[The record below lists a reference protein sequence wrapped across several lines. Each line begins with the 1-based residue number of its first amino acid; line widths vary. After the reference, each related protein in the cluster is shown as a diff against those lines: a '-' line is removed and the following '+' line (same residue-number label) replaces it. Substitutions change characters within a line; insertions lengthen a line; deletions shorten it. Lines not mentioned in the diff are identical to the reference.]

1 LAATRRPR
9 RPSPETVSVSSRRL
23 RPVIAIDGPAASGK
37 STVGRAL
44 AEKLGYVYIDTGA
57 LYRAAAW
64 IATREGITP
73 DRPSGLADI
82 LAAERIA
89 LTDERRVVVGDRD
102 VTAEIRSEEM
112 AGLASAF
119 SALPEVRAALLGL
132 QRRLGSSGGVVMD
145 GRDIGT
151 VVFPEAEVKVF
162 LHASEEERSRRRWS
176 ELVDRGESAEREEV
190 SREMRLRDHRD
201 RTRASAPLVPAEDA
215 VVIDSTGLTVEE
227 VIDHVA
233 SLAAEHD

>member
-1 LAATRRPR
+1 MGTPAG
-9 RPSPETVSVSSRRL
+9 RL
-23 RPVIAIDGPAASGK
+23 RPIIAIDGPAASGK

-64 IATREGITP
+64 IASREKITP
-73 DRPSGLADI
+73 DRPAGLADI
-82 LAAERIA
+82 IAATTIT
-89 LTDERRVVVGDRD
+89 LTDERRVFVGDQD
-102 VTAEIRSEEM
+102 VTSEIRSEEIG
-112 AGLASAF
+112 GLASAF

-151 VVFPEAEVKVF
+151 VVFPGAEVKVF

-190 SREMRLRDHRD
+190 SQEMRRRDHRD

-215 VVIDSTGLTVEE
+215 VVIDSTGLTVED
-227 VIDHVA
+227 VVDRITA
-233 SLAAEHD
+233 LAVEND